1 MNTTHEKAII
11 VRYDILSGTSGHAK
25 ASDVALGEL
34 NSLLA
39 DGWRVKHA
47 CGTSGTQ
54 MQFSC
59 SLVILER
66 Q

>member
-1 MNTTHEKAII
+1 MNTPHEKAII
-11 VRYDILSGTSGHAK
+11 VRYDILAGISGH
-25 ASDVALGEL
+25 SEALGEL

-47 CGTSGTQ
+47 CGMSGTQ
-54 MQFSC
+54 MQFPC

-66 Q
+66 G